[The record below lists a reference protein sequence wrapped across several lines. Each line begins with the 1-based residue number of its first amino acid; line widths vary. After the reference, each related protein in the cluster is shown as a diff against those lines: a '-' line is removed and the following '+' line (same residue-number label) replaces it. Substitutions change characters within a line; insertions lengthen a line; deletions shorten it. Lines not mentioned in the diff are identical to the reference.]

1 MRDTIVPPRAA
12 MIQLLGRK
20 RRRGRRPQVP
30 PAWERLNFAL
40 NTPAQ
45 HPQQDNEILLGVQP
59 LVRLDELEV
68 GVNLA
73 EEFGV

>member
-1 MRDTIVPPRAA
+1 

-30 PAWERLNFAL
+30 PAWERLDFAL

-45 HPQQDNEILLGVQP
+45 HPQQDNDILLGLQLLVQ
-59 LVRLDELEV
+59 LEELEV
-68 GVNLA
+68 GFKLA